1 MLDRLKLAVS
11 LEQLSEKLFPDV
23 TQTLS
28 AAVAMYRRIAA
39 DPTFEARARD
49 AEASFLVPSWQR
61 NLCDFYLYEPASD
74 YSVLAVD
81 GSQVYPDRHIAG
93 AGCFLLNVGGARFTY
108 SNESSVDFFSDP
120 EVCPFTDFAAGT
132 EAVSVDTVDLLR
144 EARELSRAVVE
155 SEKLTDT
162 ESVVLIDGTIIFW
175 MLEGKT
181 TEVRTYFMNEYLQ
194 QLNALYERKM
204 VCAGYISMPKSREVM
219 SLVKLGLCRFSVANC
234 APCHAVYDTFPCKII
249 DSLVDA
255 HLMSQLLEPGQ
266 RSTLFATS
274 SHISADY
281 PAYLKPWFFYLNVGT
296 EIVRL
301 EIPAWV
307 AEDERFVARV
317 CRVAL
322 DQAEKG
328 GGYPVV
334 LAEAH
339 EQAVVKAVDRE
350 FFYQLITKIG
360 MQRNRTVRSSL
371 KSVTKR
377 SMRF

>member
-1 MLDRLKLAVS
+1 MLDRLKLAAS

-23 TQTLS
+23 AKVLEG
-28 AAVAMYRRIAA
+28 AVAVYRRIAA
-39 DPTFEARARD
+39 DATFVDRASN
-49 AEASFLVPSWQR
+49 AESSFLVPSWVGG
-61 NLCDFYLYEPASD
+61 LCDTFFYAPANH

-108 SNESSVDFFSDP
+108 GAQSSVVLFSEP
-120 EVCPFTDFAAGT
+120 EVCPFTDFSASN
-132 EAVSVDTVDLLR
+132 EALSVETVDLLR
-144 EARELSRAVVE
+144 ESRELAQAVE
-155 SEKLTDT
+155 QAKHMIET

-175 MLEGKT
+175 MLEGKAV
-181 TEVRTYFMNEYLQ
+181 EVRARFMSEYMTH
-194 QLNALYERKM
+194 LNALSEQKV

-234 APCHAVYDTFPCKII
+234 IPCHAVYDTFPCKVV
-249 DSLVDA
+249 DSLLDT
-255 HLMSQLLEPGQ
+255 HLMGQLLEPGQ
-266 RSTLFATS
+266 RSTMFATA
-274 SHISADY
+274 SHIVAEY
-281 PAYLKPWFFYLNVGT
+281 PPHLKPWFCYLHAGT

-301 EIPAWV
+301 EMPAWV
-307 AEDERFVARV
+307 AQDESLVARV

-360 MQRNRTVRSSL
+360 MQRNRRVHSSL
-371 KSVTKR
+371 KSMTKR